1 MSPDTHLS
9 SRPAALAPQSVWWW
23 LWCTTAGCSLRRCRR
38 APLWRACC
46 RSEVRAVPG
55 MPWAAHGPARA
66 AGWRHQLLLP
76 AAACMTAACAPTLQL
91 PDPTAFSP
99 ALSPACPAGLTP
111 REAQVLV
118 NSQVEGS
125 TTAALRT
132 GDIVELWCEPVVPV
146 VVPPLLPVAAPAAA
160 ALPPR
165 SPARLP
171 AGAARG
177 NVLPL
182 GALKSRAATT
192 AS

>member
-1 MSPDTHLS
+1 M
-9 SRPAALAPQSVWWW
+9 
-23 LWCTTAGCSLRRCRR
+23 
-38 APLWRACC
+38 
-46 RSEVRAVPG
+46 
-55 MPWAAHGPARA
+55 
-66 AGWRHQLLLP
+66 
-76 AAACMTAACAPTLQL
+76 
-91 PDPTAFSP
+91 
-99 ALSPACPAGLTP
+99 
-111 REAQVLV
+111 LV